1 LYFNGMR
8 RTALSLVFLLIALGC
23 NGQTKDS
30 PESLA
35 RKLVEML
42 SRQEFA
48 KAYATM
54 DETMAAAITEEKLS
68 IIWKQIQIQ
77 NGAFTH
83 QKDASVESTS
93 GYTTVR
99 LTCAFEKSD
108 LIVQLSYDPRGKVA
122 GLYFKPPKKTAPL
135 PLPSYMDTSKF
146 TELPATVSSGEY
158 ALLAT
163 LSMPK
168 GTGPFPAV
176 VLVHGS
182 GPNDRDESIGP
193 NKPFRDLAWG
203 LASQG
208 IAVLRYEKRTRSH
221 PKYYQTNPYYTV
233 KDEVTD
239 DADSALALLRRT
251 KGVNAKSVYL
261 LGHSLG
267 AYLAPRIALGK
278 KDIAGVIML
287 AAPTRHLED
296 LVVEQTRYIAE
307 NEPQSDKATMDKQI
321 EMMDK
326 ARTEILALKP
336 SDSAKTVLGVPGS
349 YWLDLAKYDV
359 VAVAKQVK
367 VPMLLMQ
374 GERDYQV
381 TATDLNSWKQELAG
395 SKNVTIKSYPKLNH
409 LFFEGEGKGTPSEYD
424 QQGYVAVYVVEDI
437 SSWVKTLK

>member
-1 LYFNGMR
+1 MR
-8 RTALSLVFLLIALGC
+8 HIKRSIVLVFFIVVGC
-23 NGQTKDS
+23 SAQQKDS
-30 PESLA
+30 PEILA
-35 RKLVEML
+35 RKFVEML
-42 SRQEFA
+42 SRKEYA

-54 DETMAAAITEEKLS
+54 DETMAAAITEDKLGL
-68 IIWKQIQIQ
+68 IWAQIVMQ
-77 NGAFTH
+77 NGKFTH
-83 QKDASVESTS
+83 QKEATIESAS
-93 GYTTVR
+93 GYNTVK
-99 LTCAFEKSD
+99 LTVSFERSD
-108 LIVQLSYDPRGKVA
+108 LIVQLSYDSRGKVA
-122 GLYFKPPKKTAPL
+122 GLFFKPSKKAASMPM
-135 PLPSYMDTSKF
+135 PSYMDTSKF

-168 GTGPFPAV
+168 GNGPFPAV

-221 PKYYQTNPYYTV
+221 PKYYQTNPQYTV

-287 AAPTRHLED
+287 AAPTRRLED

-307 NEPQSDKATMDKQI
+307 NEPQADKATMDKQI
-321 EMMDK
+321 EMIDK
-326 ARTEILALKP
+326 ARTDILTLKP
-336 SDSAKTVLGVPGS
+336 ADSAKIVLGVPGS

-359 VAVAKQVK
+359 VAVAKK
-367 VPMLLMQ
+367 VQIPSLIMQ

-381 TATDLNSWKQELAG
+381 TMTDFNSWKKELAG
-395 SKNVTIKSYPKLNH
+395 NRNVTLKSYPKLNH
-409 LFFEGEGKGTPSEYD
+409 LFIEGEGKSTPGEY
-424 QQGYVAVYVVEDI
+424 QREGFIPAYVVEDI
-437 SSWVKTLK
+437 GKWIKGK

>member
-1 LYFNGMR
+1 MK
-8 RTALSLVFLLIALGC
+8 RTALSLLFLLTALGC
-23 NGQTKDS
+23 NAQTKDS

-35 RKLVEML
+35 RKFVEML
-42 SRQEFA
+42 SRKEFA

-54 DETMAAAITEEKLS
+54 DETMAAAITEEKLGL
-68 IIWKQIQIQ
+68 IWSQI
-77 NGAFTH
+77 NGQFGAYSH
-83 QKDASVESTS
+83 QKDATVESAS

-99 LTCAFEKSD
+99 LTCAFERSD
-108 LIVQLSYDPRGKVA
+108 LIVQLSYDLRGKVS
-122 GLYFKPPKKTAPL
+122 GLYFKPPKKSIAL
-135 PLPSYMDTSKF
+135 PMPSYMDTSKF
-146 TELPATVSSGEY
+146 MELPATVSSGEY

-168 GTGPFPAV
+168 GNGPFPAV

-208 IAVLRYEKRTRSH
+208 VAVLRYEKRTRSH
-221 PKYYQTNPYYTV
+221 PKYYQTNPHYTV

-239 DADSALALLRRT
+239 DADSALSLLGRT

-278 KDIAGVIML
+278 KDIAGIIML

-296 LVVEQTRYIAE
+296 LVVEQMRYIAE
-307 NEPQSDKATMDKQI
+307 NQPQGDKATMDKQI
-321 EMMDK
+321 GMMDK
-326 ARTEILALKP
+326 ARTEILGLGPA
-336 SDSAKTVLGVPGS
+336 DSAKIILGVPGS
-349 YWLDLAKYDV
+349 YWLDLAKYNV

-367 VPMLLMQ
+367 APMFILQ

-381 TATDLNSWKQELAG
+381 TMTDFNSWKKELAG
-395 SKNVTIKSYPKLNH
+395 SKNVTLKSYTKLNH
-409 LFFEGEGKGTPSEYD
+409 LFIEGEGKCTPSEYD
-424 QQGYVAVYVVEDI
+424 RDGFVAAYVVEDI
-437 SSWVKTLK
+437 IKWIKGPK

>member
-1 LYFNGMR
+1 MR
-8 RTALSLVFLLIALGC
+8 HVTRSIAFVLFIVLGC
-23 NGQTKDS
+23 SAQQKDS
-30 PESLA
+30 PEIRA
-35 RKLVEML
+35 RKFVEML
-42 SRQEFA
+42 SRKEFA

-54 DETMAAAITEEKLS
+54 DETMAAAITEDKLGL
-68 IIWKQIQIQ
+68 IWAQIVMQ
-77 NGAFTH
+77 NGKFTH
-83 QKDASVESTS
+83 QKEATIENAS
-93 GYTTVR
+93 GYSTVK
-99 LTCAFEKSD
+99 LTVSFERSD
-108 LIVQLSYDPRGKVA
+108 LIVQLSYDSRGKVA
-122 GLYFKPPKKTAPL
+122 GLYFKPPKKSVSL
-135 PLPSYMDTSKF
+135 LMPSYMDTSKF
-146 TELPATVSSGEY
+146 TELPTTVSSGEY

-168 GTGPFPAV
+168 GNGPFPAV

-221 PKYYQTNPYYTV
+221 PKYYQKYPQYKV

-307 NEPQSDKATMDKQI
+307 NEPQGDKATMEKQI

-326 ARTEILALKP
+326 ARTDILALKP

-359 VAVAKQVK
+359 VAVVKKVQV
-367 VPMLLMQ
+367 PSLIIQ

-381 TATDLNSWKQELAG
+381 TMTDFNSWKKELAG
-395 SKNVTIKSYPKLNH
+395 NTNTTLKSYPKLNH
-409 LFFEGEGKGTPSEYD
+409 LFIEGEGKSTPSEY
-424 QQGYVAVYVVEDI
+424 QREGFIPAYVVEDI
-437 SSWVKTLK
+437 GKWIKGN

>member
-1 LYFNGMR
+1 MK
-8 RTALSLVFLLIALGC
+8 RTALSLLCLLVAGGC

-30 PESLA
+30 PELLA
-35 RKLVEML
+35 RKFVEML
-42 SRQEFA
+42 SRKEFA

-54 DETMAAAITEEKLS
+54 DETMAAAITEEKLGL
-68 IIWKQIQIQ
+68 IWLQI
-77 NGAFTH
+77 NGQFGAYSH
-83 QKDASVESTS
+83 QKDATVESAG

-99 LTCAFEKSD
+99 LTCAFERSD
-108 LIVQLSYDPRGKVA
+108 LIVQVSYDLRGKVS
-122 GLYFKPPKKTAPL
+122 GLYFKPPKKSYSL
-135 PLPSYMDTSKF
+135 PTPSYMDTSKF
-146 TELPATVSSGEY
+146 IELPATVSSGEY

-168 GTGPFPAV
+168 GSGPFPAV

-221 PKYYQTNPYYTV
+221 PKYYQANPYYTV

-251 KGVNAKSVYL
+251 KGVNGRSIYL

-267 AYLAPRIALGK
+267 AYLAPRIAFSK
-278 KDIAGVIML
+278 KDIAGIIML

-307 NEPQSDKATMDKQI
+307 NEPQGDKATMDKQI
-321 EMMDK
+321 SMMDK
-326 ARTEILALKP
+326 ARAEILALKP
-336 SDSAKTVLGVPGS
+336 ADSARTVLGVPGS

-359 VAVAKQVK
+359 VTTAKNLQM
-367 VPMLLMQ
+367 PSLIMQ

-381 TATDLNSWKQELAG
+381 TMTDFNSWKKELVDNKYA
-395 SKNVTIKSYPKLNH
+395 TLKSYPKLNH
-409 LFFEGEGKGTPSEYD
+409 LFIEGEGKCKPSEYERE
-424 QQGYVAVYVVEDI
+424 GFVAPYVIEYIVK
-437 SSWVKTLK
+437 WVKGQK

>member
-1 LYFNGMR
+1 MK
-8 RTALSLVFLLIALGC
+8 RTLLSVLFMIVALGC
-23 NGQTKDS
+23 YGQSKDS

-35 RKLVEML
+35 RKFVEML
-42 SRQEFA
+42 SRKEFA

-54 DETMAAAITEEKLS
+54 DETMAAAITEEKLGL
-68 IIWKQIQIQ
+68 IWSQI
-77 NGAFTH
+77 NGQFGAYSH
-83 QKDASVESTS
+83 QKDATVESTS

-99 LTCAFEKSD
+99 LTCAFERSD
-108 LIVQLSYDPRGKVA
+108 LIVQLSYDSRGKVS
-122 GLYFKPPKKTAPL
+122 GLYFKPPKKSVAL
-135 PLPSYMDTSKF
+135 PMPSYMDTSKF
-146 TELPATVSSGEY
+146 MELPATVSSGEY

-168 GTGPFPAV
+168 GNGPFPAV

-203 LASQG
+203 LATQG

-221 PKYYQTNPYYTV
+221 PKYYQTNPQYTV

-239 DADSALALLRRT
+239 DADSALALLGRT
-251 KGVNAKSVYL
+251 KGVDAKK
-261 LGHSLG
+261 
-267 AYLAPRIALGK
+267 AKGK
-278 KDIAGVIML
+278 KHAEQGAGDQGIMFGYASNETVIML

-307 NEPQSDKATMDKQI
+307 NEPQGDKAAMDKQI

-326 ARTEILALKP
+326 ARTEILGLKLA
-336 SDSAKTVLGVPGS
+336 DSTKIVLGVPGS

-359 VAVAKQVK
+359 VTVAKQVK
-367 VPMLLMQ
+367 VPALIMQ

-381 TATDLNSWKQELAG
+381 TMTDFNSWKKELAG
-395 SKNVTIKSYPKLNH
+395 NKSVTLKSYPKLNH
-409 LFFEGEGKGTPSEYD
+409 LFIEGEGKCTPSEYD
-424 QQGYVAVYVVEDI
+424 RDGFVSPYVIEDI
-437 SSWVKTLK
+437 VKWVKGQK

>member
-1 LYFNGMR
+1 MR
-8 RTALSLVFLLIALGC
+8 HIVAVIFFLTAIGC
-23 NGQTKDS
+23 AAQPISK
-30 PESLA
+30 PETLA
-35 RKLVEML
+35 RKFVEML

-48 KAYATM
+48 QAYATM

-68 IIWKQIQIQ
+68 FIWKQIQIQ
-77 NGAFTH
+77 NGNYTH
-83 QKDASVESTS
+83 QKDASIETAS
-93 GYTTVR
+93 GYSTVK

-108 LIVQLSYDPRGKVA
+108 IIIQLSYDARSKVA
-122 GLYFKPPKKTAPL
+122 GLFFKPPKKAISL
-135 PLPSYMDTSKF
+135 SLPSYIDTANF

-158 ALLAT
+158 ALNAT

-168 GTGPFPAV
+168 GGGTFPAV

-221 PKYYQTNPYYTV
+221 PKYYQKNPYYTV

-239 DADSALALLRRT
+239 DADSAIALLGRT
-251 KGVNAKSVYL
+251 KGVDVKRVFI

-267 AYLAPRIALGK
+267 AYLAPRIAIGN
-278 KDIAGVIML
+278 KDIAGIIML

-296 LVVEQTRYIAE
+296 LVVEQIRYIADH
-307 NEPQSDKATMDKQI
+307 EPQADKSTMDKQI
-321 EMMDK
+321 AMMDN
-326 ARTEILALKP
+326 ARAEVLALT
-336 SDSAKTVLGVPGS
+336 SADSAKTVLGVPGS

-359 VAVAKQVK
+359 VSTAQSLH
-367 VPMLLMQ
+367 VPILIMQ

-381 TATDLNSWKQELAG
+381 TMTDFNMWKKELAEN
-395 SKNVTIKSYPKLNH
+395 KNATLKSYPKLNH
-409 LFFEGEGKGTPSEYD
+409 LFIEGEGICTPSEYERE
-424 QQGYVAVYVVEDI
+424 GFVAGDVVQDI
-437 SSWVKTLK
+437 EEWVKRK